1 MCGMNTLN
9 IVLAVLA
16 VVVLYLIFLFNRLVV
31 LRNRVK
37 EALSDID
44 VQSKRRFDLIPN
56 LVETVKGYVQHEKGV
71 LENVTKSRAA
81 VATGGN
87 ALEKQGA
94 ENQLSNTLKTLFAVS
109 ENYPEL
115 KADANF
121 LDLQRELAD
130 TEDKMQ
136 ASRRFCNSV
145 VMELNNKVQT
155 FPSNIFASMF
165 GFAQEKFFEVSSEAE
180 KEVVK
185 VKF

>member
-1 MCGMNTLN
+1 MNTLN
-9 IVLAVLA
+9 IVLLVLGLA
-16 VVVLYLIFLFNRLVV
+16 VVYLVLLFNRLVV

-56 LVETVKGYVQHEKGV
+56 LMETVKGYMAHEKGV
-71 LENVTKSRAA
+71 LENITKARSA
-81 VATGGN
+81 VAGGGS

-109 ENYPEL
+109 ENYPDL
-115 KADANF
+115 KANANF
-121 LDLQRELAD
+121 LDMQRELAD

-136 ASRRFCNSV
+136 ASRRFYNSV

-155 FPSNIFASMF
+155 FPENIFAARL
-165 GFAQEKFFEVSSEAE
+165 GFKEEKFFEVSSQAE

>member
-1 MCGMNTLN
+1 MNTTN
-9 IVLAVLA
+9 IILLALGLA
-16 VVVLYLIFLFNRLVV
+16 VVYLILLFNRLVV

-56 LVETVKGYVQHEKGV
+56 LIETVKGYMAHEKGV
-71 LENVTKSRAA
+71 LENITNARSA
-81 VATGGN
+81 VVGGGN

-94 ENQLSNTLKTLFAVS
+94 ENMLSGTLKTLFAVS
-109 ENYPEL
+109 ENYPDL
-115 KADANF
+115 KANVNF

-136 ASRRFCNSV
+136 ASRRFYNSV
-145 VMELNNKVQT
+145 VLELNNKIQT
-155 FPSNIFASMF
+155 FPANLFVDKL
-165 GFAQEKFFEVSSEAE
+165 GFKEEKFFEVSSQME

>member
-1 MCGMNTLN
+1 MNTLN
-9 IVLAVLA
+9 IIWLVLGLL
-16 VVVLYLIFLFNRLVV
+16 VVYLILLFNRLIV
-31 LRNRVK
+31 LRNRVR

-56 LVETVKGYVQHEKGV
+56 LIETVKGYMSHEKGV
-71 LENVTKSRAA
+71 LENITKARSA
-81 VATGGN
+81 VAGGGS
-87 ALEKQGA
+87 ALEKQGV

-109 ENYPEL
+109 ENYPDL
-115 KADANF
+115 KANANF

-136 ASRRFCNSV
+136 ASRRFYNSV

-155 FPSNIFASMF
+155 FPANLVAAKL
-165 GFAQEKFFEVSSEAE
+165 GFNEEKFFEVSSQAE

>member
-1 MCGMNTLN
+1 MNTSN
-9 IVLAVLA
+9 IILLVLGL
-16 VVVLYLIFLFNRLVV
+16 VVVYLILLYNRLIV

-56 LVETVKGYVQHEKGV
+56 LIETVKGYVSHEKGV
-71 LENVTKSRAA
+71 LENVTRARSA
-81 VATGGN
+81 VAGGGS
-87 ALEKQGA
+87 ALEKQNA

-109 ENYPEL
+109 ENYPDL
-115 KADANF
+115 KANANF

-136 ASRRFCNSV
+136 ASRRFYNSV
-145 VMELNNKVQT
+145 VLELNNKIQT
-155 FPSNIFASMF
+155 FPENLFVAKL
-165 GFAQEKFFEVSSEAE
+165 GFKEEKFFEVTSQAE

>member
-1 MCGMNTLN
+1 MNILN
-9 IVLAVLA
+9 IVLLVVALA
-16 VVVLYLIFLFNRLVV
+16 VLYLILLFNRLVV

-37 EALSDID
+37 EATSDID
-44 VQSKRRFDLIPN
+44 VQSKRRYDLIPN
-56 LVETVKGYVQHEKGV
+56 LVETVKGYITHEKGV
-71 LENVTKSRAA
+71 LENVTKARAA

-87 ALEKQGA
+87 ALERDKA

-109 ENYPEL
+109 ENYPDL
-115 KADANF
+115 KANANF

-136 ASRRFCNSV
+136 ASRRFYNSV
-145 VMELNNKVQT
+145 VMELNNKVQI
-155 FPSNIFASMF
+155 FPSNLFAALL
-165 GFAQEKFFEVSSEAE
+165 GFKEEKFFEVGSVAE

>member
-1 MCGMNTLN
+1 MNTLQ
-9 IVLAVLA
+9 IILLVLGLVL
-16 VVVLYLIFLFNRLVV
+16 VYLILLYNRLIV
-31 LRNRVK
+31 LRNRVR

-56 LVETVKGYVQHEKGV
+56 LIETVKGYMSHEKGV
-71 LENVTKSRAA
+71 LENITKARSA
-81 VATGGN
+81 VAGGGSP
-87 ALEKQGA
+87 LEKQGA

-109 ENYPEL
+109 ENYPDL
-115 KADANF
+115 KANVNF

-145 VMELNNKVQT
+145 VLELNNKIQT
-155 FPSNIFASMF
+155 FPANLVVAKL
-165 GFAQEKFFEVSSEAE
+165 GFKEEEFFEVSSQAE